1 MQLAGDPPE
10 GIGHN
15 QGPPLDEPPEIPQ
28 QRPATRSERMDFVRD
43 AVSWMRLAGRY
54 TPIVG
59 AFLRALDQAE
69 DLKALTDAIKTANDP
84 PRSLDEL
91 QEAVGSISKDGY
103 HDHHIAEQTAARN
116 AGDPESLIQ
125 SRDNLVRI
133 PILKHIDITS
143 YYATKIEQEDGS
155 MLSPRESLKG
165 KDFETRRQFGLDT
178 LRRFGVLK

>member
-1 MQLAGDPPE
+1 MDRSYRSLFSGCRHIPGRARSDRRP
-10 GIGHN
+10 
-15 QGPPLDEPPEIPQ
+15 QGSD
-28 QRPATRSERMDFVRD
+28 
-43 AVSWMRLAGRY
+43 GC
-54 TPIVG
+54 
-59 AFLRALDQAE
+59 DQ
-69 DLKALTDAIKTANDP
+69 DANDP

-91 QEAVGSISKDGY
+91 QEAVGSTSKDGY

-143 YYATKIEQEDGS
+143 YYATRIEQEDGS

-165 KDFETRRQFGLDT
+165 KDFETRRQFGLEM
-178 LRRFGVLK
+178 LRRYGVLK